1 MVSRSVAQSKAWSIV
16 RVLTHIGVSLSSPPK
31 RDRIL
36 NATHNYPFSSSS
48 ELSITTL
55 STLCRAEI
63 WNCYHPFKHTTC
75 YGSNHRHSHR
85 RRITGSVLISRIN
98 NNNSTV
104 HHPLNLP
111 HHHLYRSMMNSSLP
125 IIWYHRCISWYSS
138 SSKSK
143 SEFVGRRRINR
154 EEYGVVW
161 CVSPYFSGNS
171 DHNNNNNNNTQ
182 QQWNMMKSVYLPTS
196 SSSTVP
202 IFFFDYHSFYCY
214 YY

>member
-16 RVLTHIGVSLSSPPK
+16 RVSTHIGVSSSSPPK

-48 ELSITTL
+48 ELSITML
-55 STLCRAEI
+55 LALCRAEI

-104 HHPLNLP
+104 HHPLNPP
-111 HHHLYRSMMNSSLP
+111 HHHLHRSTMNSSLP
-125 IIWYHRCISWYSS
+125 IIDTIAVSADTHHHQNQNRSS
-138 SSKSK
+138 L
-143 SEFVGRRRINR
+143 
-154 EEYGVVW
+154 EEEESIERNMVLCG
-161 CVSPYFSGNS
+161 VSPLTLMATPTTITTTTTTTTTNS
-171 DHNNNNNNNTQ
+171 NNG
-182 QQWNMMKSVYLPTS
+182 
-196 SSSTVP
+196 
-202 IFFFDYHSFYCY
+202 I
-214 YY
+214 